1 MPYLRSLVIDAQK
14 KVGPHG
20 LNETFAI
27 AQWLV
32 KASRMVQFWMKYSR
46 SDF

>member
-1 MPYLRSLVIDAQK
+1 MPYFRSVVIDVQK
-14 KVGPHG
+14 KVGLHG
-20 LNETFAI
+20 LHETFAI